1 MIFGVE
7 YPILQTKKTRGASH
21 HGLSRCLQA
30 AQEDHIFSLRRPAI
44 SSLRANKGHEQE
56 CLTGCL

>member
-1 MIFGVE
+1 MIFKVE

-30 AQEDHIFSLRRPAI
+30 AQEDHVLRLRRPAVA
-44 SSLRANKGHEQE
+44 SLRANKGHEQKRLIE
-56 CLTGCL
+56 CL